1 MSLLL
6 RSALIVDPSSPY
18 HGEIK
23 NVLISNGKIDS
34 ISDAVPDADEVVH
47 SEKMIL
53 TPGWMDFRAFLG
65 EPGFEHIETLES
77 GTNAAAAG
85 GFTALGSMPNTQP
98 VIQNK
103 ETIRALKSNN
113 EQRVTSLYPIGALT
127 KDTEGK
133 ELTEILDLTTVG
145 TKVFGDGYKTIANP
159 TVLVKA
165 LQYNQLADNLTI
177 DFPLDEKLAEGCQV
191 HESKYSTING
201 LKSTPSFH
209 ETIRINRDIE
219 ILRYTGGRLHLSNIS
234 TKEGIALIREAKK
247 EGLQLSSDVAV
258 SHLAFNESK
267 LAYFDTNAKVSPP
280 LRSIE
285 DQDALWQAIED
296 GTIDVIAS
304 NHLPLDEECKK
315 LEFDLADFG
324 MNTLETVLP
333 MLLQAQ
339 KKFSWD
345 SLYSTLVENP
355 RKLAGILVPSIKEGE
370 QANLTAFDPTK
381 KWKYNASTSFSL
393 SKNSP
398 LYGQEVQGKVLATV
412 KDKNKYIADV

>member
-165 LQYNQLADNLTI
+165 LQYNQLSDNLTI

-247 EGLQLSSDVAV
+247 EGLQLSCDVAV

-355 RKLAGILVPSIKEGE
+355 RKLAGIQVPSIKEGE